1 MLNVECCVC
10 DVSSAK
16 VSWWLHT
23 LAVMCVCICVHMCCL
38 QFVCCL
44 CEICGATK
52 RTLLCCFLSLRLLFF
67 FFFLQFSASAL
78 CCCCGFNGG
87 NGWFMCRSVFKSP
100 VFKSPVYSLQSTV
113 FGRQSSLFTLQ
124 SSQCAMAKDNAVWN
138 TGSGVNLKQKQVNT
152 THWDMPVL
160 ALPRDFFYFF
170 FLFLSKGFGF
180 YSTPIWYPPIW
191 DMFVWLITIEPI
203 AYEISFQS
211 S

>member
-1 MLNVECCVC
+1 MCRVLRSVGGCTHSRSCVY
-10 DVSSAK
+10 AY
-16 VSWWLHT
+16 
-23 LAVMCVCICVHMCCL
+23 VCICVACNLFVACAKSAEPQNELCFVVFLVYDCCL
-38 QFVCCL
+38 
-44 CEICGATK
+44 
-52 RTLLCCFLSLRLLFF
+52 
-67 FFFLQFSASAL
+67 FFFLQFSASAF

-170 FLFLSKGFGF
+170 FF
-180 YSTPIWYPPIW
+180 
-191 DMFVWLITIEPI
+191 
-203 AYEISFQS
+203 ISFKGIRFLQHPHMVS
-211 S
+211 SNLRYVCLINYNRANRIWNKLSVIVIIF

>member
-1 MLNVECCVC
+1 MCRVLRSVGGCTHSRSCVY
-10 DVSSAK
+10 AY
-16 VSWWLHT
+16 
-23 LAVMCVCICVHMCCL
+23 VCICVACNLFVACAKSAEPQNELCFVVFLVYDCC
-38 QFVCCL
+38 
-44 CEICGATK
+44 
-52 RTLLCCFLSLRLLFF
+52 F
-67 FFFLQFSASAL
+67 FFFLQFSASAF

-152 THWDMPVL
+152 TNWDMPVL